1 MCKAQ
6 NTGQPGFQL
15 MTKTLLALP
24 QTILIVED
32 EPRVGCNLARM
43 LTQLG
48 YSVLLCQ
55 QPIEAIQILE
65 QEPELFAIVADYNLY
80 GTLTGLDIL
89 ASSRA
94 YHPNACR
101 ILISALIVPEHDE
114 CRMPLICHTFLKKPF
129 TWKQLEYA
137 LHTPQSMTQR
147 LDDSRIPALFEH

>member
-1 MCKAQ
+1 M
-6 NTGQPGFQL
+6 N
-15 MTKTLLALP
+15 KTLLPIP
-24 QTILIVED
+24 QTILVVED

-55 QPIEAIQILE
+55 QAIEAIQILE

-89 ASSRA
+89 ASSQS
-94 YHPNACR
+94 YHPNARR
-101 ILISALIVPEHDE
+101 ILISALIVPEYDE

-137 LHTPQSMTQR
+137 IHTPQNMTQHR
-147 LDDSRIPALFEH
+147 DDSFIPASFEH